1 LSTELTVEHFVA
13 RFPSLG
19 GLREQGAPDVARSR
33 HRRAGVRHASF
44 A

>member
-1 LSTELTVEHFVA
+1 LSTELTVEHFVT

-19 GLREQGAPDVARSR
+19 GLRERGAPDVATSR
-33 HRRAGVRHASF
+33 HRGSGVRDASF